1 MEDTM
6 ATYISFLSLTEQGV
20 KTIKDLPARIAAG
33 RQAFEANGGKLIQYY
48 LTMGAQDAV
57 IVFEAPDDETV
68 ASIALA
74 TAGLGNLRTTSMRA
88 FTEAEIPG
96 ILSKMP

>member
-1 MEDTM
+1 M
-6 ATYISFLSLTEQGV
+6 ATYISFFSFTEQGV

>member
-1 MEDTM
+1 MP
-6 ATYISFLSLTEQGV
+6 TYINFLSFTEQGV

-33 RQAFEANGGKLIQYY
+33 RQAIESNGGKLLSYY
-48 LTMGAQDAV
+48 LTMGVQDAV
-57 IVFEAPDDETV
+57 IVSEAPDDETV

-74 TAGLGNLRTTSMRA
+74 TAGLGNVRTTSMRA

-96 ILSKMP
+96 VLSKMP

>member
-1 MEDTM
+1 M
-6 ATYISFLSLTEQGV
+6 ATYISFLSFTEQGV

-33 RQAFEANGGKLIQYY
+33 RQAIEANDGKLLNYY

-96 ILSKMP
+96 VLGKMP

>member
-1 MEDTM
+1 M
-6 ATYISFLSLTEQGV
+6 ATYITFINFTEQGI

-33 RQAFEANGGKLIQYY
+33 RQAFEANGGKLLNYY
-48 LTMGAQDAV
+48 LTFGAQDAV
-57 IVFEAPDDETV
+57 VVYEFPDDETT
-68 ASIALA
+68 ASMALA
-74 TAGLGNLRTTSMRA
+74 QAGIGNLRTTTMRA

>member
-1 MEDTM
+1 M
-6 ATYISFLSLTEQGV
+6 ATYISFLNFTEQGV

-57 IVFEAPDDETV
+57 VVYEAPDDETV

-88 FTEAEIPG
+88 FTEVEIPG
-96 ILSKMP
+96 VLSKMP

>member
-1 MEDTM
+1 MP
-6 ATYISFLSLTEQGV
+6 TYINFLSFTEQGV

-33 RQAFEANGGKLIQYY
+33 RQAIEANGGKLLNYY
-48 LTMGAQDAV
+48 LTTGAQDAV
-57 IVFEAPDDETV
+57 IVLEAPDDETV

-74 TAGLGNLRTTSMRA
+74 TAGLGNIRTTSMRA

-96 ILSKMP
+96 VLSRLP

>member
-1 MEDTM
+1 M

-68 ASIALA
+68 ASIALD
-74 TAGLGNLRTTSMRA
+74 TAGLGNIRTTSMRA

-96 ILSKMP
+96 VLSKLP